1 MQKKK
6 IRVSPFRPMQKKK
19 IRVSPLSPMQKKKVL
34 KSCSPMLN

>member
-6 IRVSPFRPMQKKK
+6 IRVSPFRPMPKKK
-19 IRVSPLSPMQKKKVL
+19 VRVRPFRPMQKKKVL

>member
-1 MQKKK
+1 MPKKK
-6 IRVSPFRPMQKKK
+6 VRVSPFRPMQKKK